1 MFIESITKEDL
12 ADLPLHAFDGEI
24 VLVENEDQLKLAL
37 EYLKN
42 QDVLGFDTETKPSF
56 KRGQVH
62 QVALLQLSTC
72 DKAFIFRINKI
83 GLPNS
88 LKRILADEQITKV
101 GVAIRDDIKTLQK
114 INTFTPK
121 GFVELQ
127 DEVKGFGIQDFS
139 LKKITGI
146 VLGFR
151 ISKSQRLSNWEATEL
166 TEAQLSYAATDA
178 WVSCGIFNSLI
189 AAQS

>member
-1 MFIESITKEDL
+1 MFIESITKEAL
-12 ADLPLHAFDGEI
+12 SDLPLQAFDGEI
-24 VLVENEDQLKLAL
+24 VLVDNDTEIEEAIS
-37 EYLKN
+37 YLKK
-42 QDVLGFDTETKPSF
+42 QEVLGFDTETKPSF
-56 KRGQVH
+56 KRGQVN

-72 DKAFIFRINKI
+72 DKSFIFRINKI
-83 GLPNS
+83 GLPND
-88 LKRILADEQITKV
+88 LKAILADENVTKV

-114 INTFTPK
+114 INRFVPG

-127 DEVKGFGIQDFS
+127 DEVKNYGIQDFS

-151 ISKSQRLSNWEATEL
+151 ISKSQRLSNWEAEQL

-178 WVSCGIFNSLI
+178 WVSCEIFNSLI

>member
-1 MFIESITKEDL
+1 MFIESITKEAL
-12 ADLPLHAFDGEI
+12 ADLPLHAFEGEI
-24 VLVENEDQLKLAL
+24 VLVENEKQLKTAIN
-37 EYLKN
+37 YLKS
-42 QDVLGFDTETKPSF
+42 QDILGFDTETKPSF

-62 QVALLQLSTC
+62 QVALLQLATS
-72 DKAFIFRINKI
+72 DRAFIFRMNKI
-83 GLPNS
+83 GLPAP
-88 LKRILADEQITKV
+88 LKAILADEQITKV
-101 GVAIRDDIKTLQK
+101 GVAIRDDIKGLQR
-114 INTFTPK
+114 INRFIPR

-127 DEVKGFGIQDFS
+127 DEVKDYGIQDFS

-151 ISKSQRLSNWEATEL
+151 ISKSQRLSNWEADEL

-178 WVSCGIFNSLI
+178 WVSCEIFNSLI